1 METMSFN
8 VDKYRAL
15 FPALQKRDSPIF
27 FDAVGG
33 TQVPRSVIDAVT
45 DYFINKNGNKGGVF
59 PESRAT
65 DEVMDRTRE
74 LTADFLNA
82 PSPNEIMFGPN
93 FTTNTFGMSR
103 ALAKTWKKGD
113 NIIVS
118 RLDHDANVSPW
129 IRAAEDSGVQVRYI
143 DITNDGNIQLD
154 TEDYAKHLDKRTRV
168 VAFCAASSSVGT
180 KTDVKKI
187 TEMAH
192 GAGALSYVDAVA
204 YAPHGP
210 IDVQEWG
217 ADFVGVST
225 YKFFGPHVGLLWA
238 REELLRELPAYK
250 IRPAPDELPGRW
262 LNGAQSYE
270 TLAGVNAA
278 MEYLQSIGQDHP
290 EYNSQFPQ
298 LTGRRQEIKAGMQAI
313 RDYEATLTR
322 KFLNDIS
329 TLPQY
334 TVWGAKDEASDVWR
348 VPTIA
353 VSRDGEKSNDIALYL
368 AANKVNI
375 WSRSVYSISLSERL
389 DLEKTGGFIR
399 VGLVHYNTPEEIDR
413 LLELLDSY
421 KKTY

>member
-1 METMSFN
+1 M
-8 VDKYRAL
+8 VDARFDVCKYRAH
-15 FPALQKRDSPIF
+15 FPALQKANSPIF

-33 TQVPRSVIDAVT
+33 TQVPESVINAVT

-65 DEVMDRTRE
+65 DAVMDRTRE

-82 PSPNEIMFGPN
+82 PSPNEIVFGPN

-103 ALAKTWKKGD
+103 ALAKTWGTND

-129 IRAAEDSGVQVRYI
+129 VRAAEDAGVELRYI

-154 TEDYAKHLDKRTRV
+154 LEDLARHLDSRTKL

-180 KTDVKKI
+180 KTDVKTI
-187 TEMAH
+187 TQMAH
-192 GAGALSYVDAVA
+192 DAGALSYVDAVA

-210 IDVQEWG
+210 IDVKDWG
-217 ADFVGVST
+217 ADFVGLST
-225 YKFFGPHVGLLWA
+225 YKFYGPHVGLLWA

-250 IRPAPDELPGRW
+250 IRPAPDELPGKW

-278 MEYLQSIGQDHP
+278 LEYLQSIGQDHP
-290 EYNSQFPQ
+290 EYNSSLPN
-298 LTGRRQEIKAGMQAI
+298 LSCRRREMKAGMQAI

-322 KFLNDIS
+322 YLLNGLNS
-329 TLPQY
+329 LPQY
-334 TVWGAKDEASDVWR
+334 SVWGTKDEKLDEWR
-348 VPTIA
+348 VPTVAI
-353 VSRDGEKSNDIALYL
+353 SRDGKKSNDVAIHL
-368 AANKVNI
+368 ANNGINI

-389 DLEKTGGFIR
+389 GLEETGGFIR
-399 VGLVHYNTPEEIDR
+399 AGIAHYNTSTEIDK
-413 LLELLDSY
+413 LLQVLDSI
-421 KKTY
+421 K